1 MAEWL
6 RSGLQS
12 RVHQFDSGRRLCCR
26 LERSL
31 FKLSNINVKKA
42 LPILLAAG
50 VVLVIGF
57 LLLKPKSEY
66 QVTTTTT
73 TATTTATVPQYKNP
87 ETIVIKNGE
96 PVGGMAK
103 LTYKQGSTVKLTV
116 TTDGAETDVHI
127 HGYDIEKAT
136 APGAPAKFS
145 FVAKDT
151 GRFEVELHP
160 STQIAQLDV
169 VP

>member
-1 MAEWL
+1 M
-6 RSGLQS
+6 
-12 RVHQFDSGRRLCCR
+12 DS
-26 LERSL
+26 
-31 FKLSNINVKKA
+31 KKA
-42 LPILLAAG
+42 LPILLAAI
-50 VVLVIGF
+50 VVLVVGF
-57 LLLKPKSEY
+57 LLLKPESEPATP
-66 QVTTTTT
+66 TTTSATTSAPTSAPSDAT
-73 TATTTATVPQYKNP
+73 TATAPAQKTA

-116 TTDGAETDVHI
+116 TTDGAEADVHI

>member
-1 MAEWL
+1 MYPFF
-6 RSGLQS
+6 RM
-12 RVHQFDSGRRLCCR
+12 DT
-26 LERSL
+26 
-31 FKLSNINVKKA
+31 KKT
-42 LPILLAAG
+42 LPILIGAA
-50 VVLVIGF
+50 VVLVVGF
-57 LLLKPKSEY
+57 LLLKPKDDTSS
-66 QVTTTTT
+66 TTTS
-73 TATTTATVPQYKNP
+73 APQNANP
-87 ETIVIKNGE
+87 ETIVIRNGE
-96 PVGGMAK
+96 PVGGIAK

-116 TTDGAETDVHI
+116 TTDGAEGDVHI

-145 FVAKDT
+145 FVAKET

>member
-1 MAEWL
+1 M
-6 RSGLQS
+6 GL
-12 RVHQFDSGRRLCCR
+12 
-26 LERSL
+26 
-31 FKLSNINVKKA
+31 KKS
-42 LPILLAAG
+42 LPILLAAAA
-50 VVLVIGF
+50 VLVVGF
-57 LLLKPKSEY
+57 LLLKPKDET
-66 QVTTTTT
+66 QVTTTTSAATATTTT
-73 TATTTATVPQYKNP
+73 TATVNQEPKA
-87 ETIVIKNGE
+87 ETIVIEDGE

-127 HGYDIEKAT
+127 HGYDIEEAT

-160 STQIAQLDV
+160 STQIARLDV

>member
-1 MAEWL
+1 M
-6 RSGLQS
+6 
-12 RVHQFDSGRRLCCR
+12 DT
-26 LERSL
+26 
-31 FKLSNINVKKA
+31 KKT
-42 LPILLAAG
+42 LPILLAAAA
-50 VVLVIGF
+50 VLVIGF
-57 LLLKPKSEY
+57 LLLKPKDETPA
-66 QVTTTTT
+66 TTTTSAAT
-73 TATTTATVPQYKNP
+73 TPATATTSAAAPVKKNP
-87 ETIVIKNGE
+87 ETIVIQNGE

-103 LTYKQGSTVKLTV
+103 LTYKQGTTVKLTV

-160 STQIAQLDV
+160 ATQIAQLDV

>member
-1 MAEWL
+1 MDA
-6 RSGLQS
+6 
-12 RVHQFDSGRRLCCR
+12 
-26 LERSL
+26 
-31 FKLSNINVKKA
+31 KKS
-42 LPILLAAG
+42 LPILLAAA
-50 VVLVIGF
+50 VVLVVGF
-57 LLLKPKSEY
+57 LLLKPKDET
-66 QVTTTTT
+66 QATTTTSAAT
-73 TATTTATVPQYKNP
+73 ATSTATTTATVTQEPKA

-103 LTYKQGSTVKLTV
+103 LTYKQGSKVNLTV

>member
-1 MAEWL
+1 M
-6 RSGLQS
+6 
-12 RVHQFDSGRRLCCR
+12 DT
-26 LERSL
+26 
-31 FKLSNINVKKA
+31 KKT
-42 LPILLAAG
+42 LPILIGTA
-50 VVLVIGF
+50 VVLVVGF
-57 LLLKPKSEY
+57 LLLKPKDDTSS
-66 QVTTTTT
+66 TTTS
-73 TATTTATVPQYKNP
+73 APQNANP
-87 ETIVIKNGE
+87 ETIVIRNGQ
-96 PVGGMAK
+96 PVGGIAK
-103 LTYKQGSTVKLTV
+103 LTYKHGSTVKLTV
-116 TTDGAETDVHI
+116 TTDGAEGDVHI

>member
-1 MAEWL
+1 MDA
-6 RSGLQS
+6 
-12 RVHQFDSGRRLCCR
+12 
-26 LERSL
+26 
-31 FKLSNINVKKA
+31 KKS
-42 LPILLAAG
+42 LPILLAAA
-50 VVLVIGF
+50 VVLVVGF
-57 LLLKPKSEY
+57 LLLKPKDET
-66 QVTTTTT
+66 QATTTTSAAT
-73 TATTTATVPQYKNP
+73 ATSTATTTATVTQEPKA

-103 LTYKQGSTVKLTV
+103 LTYKQGSKVNLTV

-127 HGYDIEKAT
+127 HGYDIERAT

>member
-1 MAEWL
+1 MDA
-6 RSGLQS
+6 
-12 RVHQFDSGRRLCCR
+12 
-26 LERSL
+26 
-31 FKLSNINVKKA
+31 KTT
-42 LPILLAAG
+42 LPILLAAA

-57 LLLKPKSEY
+57 LLLKPKGEA
-66 QVTTTTT
+66 T
-73 TATTTATVPQYKNP
+73 TATTTPATTEATATMTTPKTTALKNP
-87 ETIVIKNGE
+87 ETIVIENGE

-116 TTDGAETDVHI
+116 TTDGAATDVHI

-145 FVAKDT
+145 FVAKNT
-151 GRFEVELHP
+151 GRFEVELHLATP
-160 STQIAQLDV
+160 IARLDV

>member
-1 MAEWL
+1 M
-6 RSGLQS
+6 GL
-12 RVHQFDSGRRLCCR
+12 
-26 LERSL
+26 
-31 FKLSNINVKKA
+31 KKS
-42 LPILLAAG
+42 LPILLAAA
-50 VVLVIGF
+50 VVLVVGF
-57 LLLKPKSEY
+57 LLLKPKDET
-66 QVTTTTT
+66 QVTTTTSAATATTTT
-73 TATTTATVPQYKNP
+73 TATVNQEPKA
-87 ETIVIKNGE
+87 ETIVIEDGE

-127 HGYDIEKAT
+127 HGYDIEEAT

>member
-1 MAEWL
+1 M
-6 RSGLQS
+6 GL
-12 RVHQFDSGRRLCCR
+12 
-26 LERSL
+26 
-31 FKLSNINVKKA
+31 KKS
-42 LPILLAAG
+42 LPILLAAA
-50 VVLVIGF
+50 VVLVVGF
-57 LLLKPKSEY
+57 LLLKPKDET
-66 QVTTTTT
+66 QATTTTSAATATT
-73 TATTTATVPQYKNP
+73 TATTTATVNQEPKA
-87 ETIVIKNGE
+87 ETIVIENGE

-127 HGYDIEKAT
+127 HGYDIEEAT

-160 STQIAQLDV
+160 STQIARLDV

>member
-1 MAEWL
+1 M
-6 RSGLQS
+6 GL
-12 RVHQFDSGRRLCCR
+12 
-26 LERSL
+26 
-31 FKLSNINVKKA
+31 KKS
-42 LPILLAAG
+42 LPILLAAV
-50 VVLVIGF
+50 VVLVVGF
-57 LLLKPKSEY
+57 LLLKPKDET
-66 QVTTTTT
+66 QVTTTTSAAMATT
-73 TATTTATVPQYKNP
+73 TATTTATVNQEPKA
-87 ETIVIKNGE
+87 ETIAIKDGE

-103 LTYKQGSTVKLTV
+103 LSYKQGSKVKLTV

>member
-1 MAEWL
+1 M
-6 RSGLQS
+6 
-12 RVHQFDSGRRLCCR
+12 DT
-26 LERSL
+26 
-31 FKLSNINVKKA
+31 KKT
-42 LPILLAAG
+42 LPILLAAAA
-50 VVLVIGF
+50 VLVIGF
-57 LLLKPKSEY
+57 LLLKPKDETPA
-66 QVTTTTT
+66 TTTTSAAT
-73 TATTTATVPQYKNP
+73 TPATATTSAPAPVNKNP
-87 ETIVIKNGE
+87 ETIVIKDGE

-116 TTDGAETDVHI
+116 TTDGSEADVHI
-127 HGYDIEKAT
+127 HGYDIEEAT

>member
-1 MAEWL
+1 MDTK
-6 RSGLQS
+6 RP
-12 RVHQFDSGRRLCCR
+12 
-26 LERSL
+26 
-31 FKLSNINVKKA
+31 

-50 VVLVIGF
+50 AVLVIGF
-57 LLLKPKSEY
+57 LLLKPKDKTPATATPSAAP
-66 QVTTTTT
+66 T
-73 TATTTATVPQYKNP
+73 TATATTSAPAPLDKNA

-116 TTDGAETDVHI
+116 TTDGAEADVHI
-127 HGYDIEKAT
+127 HGYDIEEAT

>member
-1 MAEWL
+1 M
-6 RSGLQS
+6 
-12 RVHQFDSGRRLCCR
+12 DT
-26 LERSL
+26 
-31 FKLSNINVKKA
+31 KKT
-42 LPILLAAG
+42 LPILIGAA
-50 VVLVIGF
+50 VVLVVGF
-57 LLLKPKSEY
+57 LLLKPKDDTSS
-66 QVTTTTT
+66 TTTSVATATTT
-73 TATTTATVPQYKNP
+73 TATTAPQNANP
-87 ETIVIKNGE
+87 ETIVIRNGE
-96 PVGGMAK
+96 PVGGIAK

-116 TTDGAETDVHI
+116 TTDGAEADVHI

-136 APGAPAKFS
+136 APEAPAKFS

>member
-1 MAEWL
+1 M
-6 RSGLQS
+6 
-12 RVHQFDSGRRLCCR
+12 D
-26 LERSL
+26 
-31 FKLSNINVKKA
+31 NKKT
-42 LPILLAAG
+42 LPILLAAT
-50 VVLVIGF
+50 VVLVVGF
-57 LLLKPKSEY
+57 LLLKPKDETPATR
-66 QVTTTTT
+66 TTSVSNATT
-73 TATTTATVPQYKNP
+73 TATATVPQYKNP

-103 LTYKQGSTVKLTV
+103 LTYKRGATIKLTV
-116 TTDGAETDVHI
+116 TTDGAESDVHI
-127 HGYDIEKAT
+127 HGYDIEKPT

>member
-1 MAEWL
+1 M
-6 RSGLQS
+6 
-12 RVHQFDSGRRLCCR
+12 DT
-26 LERSL
+26 
-31 FKLSNINVKKA
+31 KKT
-42 LPILLAAG
+42 LPILLAAA

-57 LLLKPKSEY
+57 LLLKPKDDTPA
-66 QVTTTTT
+66 TTTTSAAAT
-73 TATTTATVPQYKNP
+73 TPTATTSAPAPQNKNP

-96 PVGGMAK
+96 PVGGVAK
-103 LTYKQGSTVKLTV
+103 LSYKQGSTVKLTV

-160 STQIAQLDV
+160 ATQIAQLDV

>member
-1 MAEWL
+1 MDA
-6 RSGLQS
+6 
-12 RVHQFDSGRRLCCR
+12 RRT
-26 LERSL
+26 
-31 FKLSNINVKKA
+31 
-42 LPILLAAG
+42 LPILLAAT
-50 VVLVIGF
+50 VVLVAGF
-57 LLLKPKSEY
+57 LLLKPKDETSS
-66 QVTTTTT
+66 TTT
-73 TATTTATVPQYKNP
+73 TAVATATTATATATVPQDTNA

-103 LTYKQGSTVKLTV
+103 LTYKQGSKVRLTV

-127 HGYDIEKAT
+127 HGYDIEEAT
-136 APGAPAKFS
+136 APGSPAKFS

>member
-1 MAEWL
+1 M
-6 RSGLQS
+6 
-12 RVHQFDSGRRLCCR
+12 DT
-26 LERSL
+26 
-31 FKLSNINVKKA
+31 KKT
-42 LPILLAAG
+42 LPILLAAAA
-50 VVLVIGF
+50 LLLIGF
-57 LLLKPKSEY
+57 LLLKPKDETPA
-66 QVTTTTT
+66 TTTTSAAT
-73 TATTTATVPQYKNP
+73 TPATATTSAPAPVTKNP
-87 ETIVIKNGE
+87 ETIVIKDGE

-103 LTYKQGSTVKLTV
+103 LSYKQGSTVKLTV

>member
-1 MAEWL
+1 MDAK
-6 RSGLQS
+6 R
-12 RVHQFDSGRRLCCR
+12 
-26 LERSL
+26 
-31 FKLSNINVKKA
+31 I
-42 LPILLAAG
+42 LPILLAAT
-50 VVLVIGF
+50 VVLVAGF
-57 LLLKPKSEY
+57 LLLKPKDETSS
-66 QVTTTTT
+66 TTT
-73 TATTTATVPQYKNP
+73 TAVATATTTTATVPQDTKA

-103 LTYKQGSTVKLTV
+103 LTYKQGSKVKLTV

-127 HGYDIEKAT
+127 HGYDIEEAT

>member
-1 MAEWL
+1 
-6 RSGLQS
+6 
-12 RVHQFDSGRRLCCR
+12 VDT
-26 LERSL
+26 
-31 FKLSNINVKKA
+31 KKT
-42 LPILLAAG
+42 LPILLGAA

-57 LLLKPKSEY
+57 LLMKPKDEMPAA
-66 QVTTTTT
+66 TTTRVA
-73 TATTTATVPQYKNP
+73 TATTTATATATVPQDTNP
-87 ETIVIKNGE
+87 ETIVIKDGE

-103 LTYKQGSTVKLTV
+103 LTYKQGSTVNLTV
-116 TTDGAETDVHI
+116 TTDGAEADVHI

-136 APGAPAKFS
+136 APGAAAKFN

>member
-1 MAEWL
+1 M
-6 RSGLQS
+6 
-12 RVHQFDSGRRLCCR
+12 D
-26 LERSL
+26 
-31 FKLSNINVKKA
+31 NKKT
-42 LPILLAAG
+42 LPILIGAA
-50 VVLVIGF
+50 VVLVVGF
-57 LLLKPKSEY
+57 LLLKPKDDTSS
-66 QVTTTTT
+66 TTTSVATATTT
-73 TATTTATVPQYKNP
+73 TATTAPQNANP
-87 ETIVIKNGE
+87 ETIVIRNGE

>member
-1 MAEWL
+1 MKAPCESSPGAAPALWPRR
-6 RSGLQS
+6 RSDCS
-12 RVHQFDSGRRLCCR
+12 
-26 LERSL
+26 
-31 FKLSNINVKKA
+31 A
-42 LPILLAAG
+42 
-50 VVLVIGF
+50 
-57 LLLKPKSEY
+57 
-66 QVTTTTT
+66 TTATA
-73 TATTTATVPQYKNP
+73 TATTTATVPQDTNAD
-87 ETIVIKNGE
+87 TIEIKDGE

-136 APGAPAKFS
+136 APGAPAKFN

-160 STQIAQLDV
+160 STKIAQLDV

>member
-1 MAEWL
+1 MDA
-6 RSGLQS
+6 
-12 RVHQFDSGRRLCCR
+12 
-26 LERSL
+26 
-31 FKLSNINVKKA
+31 KKS
-42 LPILLAAG
+42 LPILLAAA
-50 VVLVIGF
+50 VVLVVGF
-57 LLLKPKSEY
+57 LLLKPKDDT
-66 QVTTTTT
+66 QATTTTSAATATT
-73 TATTTATVPQYKNP
+73 TATTTATVNP
-87 ETIVIKNGE
+87 EPKAETIAIEDGE

-103 LTYKQGSTVKLTV
+103 LSYKQGSTVKLTV

>member
-1 MAEWL
+1 M
-6 RSGLQS
+6 
-12 RVHQFDSGRRLCCR
+12 DT
-26 LERSL
+26 
-31 FKLSNINVKKA
+31 KKT
-42 LPILLAAG
+42 LPILIGAA
-50 VVLVIGF
+50 VVLVVGF
-57 LLLKPKSEY
+57 LLLKPKDDTSS
-66 QVTTTTT
+66 TTTSVA
-73 TATTTATVPQYKNP
+73 TATTTAATTAPQNANP
-87 ETIVIKNGE
+87 ETIVIRNGE
-96 PVGGMAK
+96 PVGGIAK

-116 TTDGAETDVHI
+116 TTDGAEADVHI

>member
-1 MAEWL
+1 M
-6 RSGLQS
+6 SS
-12 RVHQFDSGRRLCCR
+12 
-26 LERSL
+26 
-31 FKLSNINVKKA
+31 KKT
-42 LPILLAAG
+42 LPILLAAA

-57 LLLKPKSEY
+57 LLLKPKDEA
-66 QVTTTTT
+66 TTTT
-73 TATTTATVPQYKNP
+73 TATTATATPAAPKNP

-96 PVGGMAK
+96 PVGGVAK

-116 TTDGAETDVHI
+116 TTDGAEADVHV
-127 HGYDIEKAT
+127 HGYDIEKPV
-136 APGAPAKFS
+136 APGAPAKFV

>member
-1 MAEWL
+1 MDA
-6 RSGLQS
+6 
-12 RVHQFDSGRRLCCR
+12 
-26 LERSL
+26 
-31 FKLSNINVKKA
+31 KKS
-42 LPILLAAG
+42 LPILLAAA
-50 VVLVIGF
+50 VVLVVGF
-57 LLLKPKSEY
+57 LLLKPKDET
-66 QVTTTTT
+66 QATTTTSAATATT
-73 TATTTATVPQYKNP
+73 TATTTATVNQEPKA
-87 ETIVIKNGE
+87 ETIAIKDGE

-103 LTYKQGSTVKLTV
+103 LTYKQDSKVNLTV

>member
-1 MAEWL
+1 M
-6 RSGLQS
+6 GL
-12 RVHQFDSGRRLCCR
+12 
-26 LERSL
+26 
-31 FKLSNINVKKA
+31 KKS
-42 LPILLAAG
+42 LPILLAAAA
-50 VVLVIGF
+50 VLVVGF
-57 LLLKPKSEY
+57 LLLKPKDET
-66 QVTTTTT
+66 QVTTTTSAATATTTT
-73 TATTTATVPQYKNP
+73 TATVNQEPKA
-87 ETIVIKNGE
+87 ETIVIEDGE

-127 HGYDIEKAT
+127 HGYDIEEAT

>member
-1 MAEWL
+1 M
-6 RSGLQS
+6 
-12 RVHQFDSGRRLCCR
+12 DT
-26 LERSL
+26 
-31 FKLSNINVKKA
+31 KKT
-42 LPILLAAG
+42 LPILLAAAA
-50 VVLVIGF
+50 VLVIGF
-57 LLLKPKSEY
+57 LLLKPKDETPA
-66 QVTTTTT
+66 TTTTSA
-73 TATTTATVPQYKNP
+73 ATTPAAATTSAPTPVNTNP

-160 STQIAQLDV
+160 ATQIAQLDV